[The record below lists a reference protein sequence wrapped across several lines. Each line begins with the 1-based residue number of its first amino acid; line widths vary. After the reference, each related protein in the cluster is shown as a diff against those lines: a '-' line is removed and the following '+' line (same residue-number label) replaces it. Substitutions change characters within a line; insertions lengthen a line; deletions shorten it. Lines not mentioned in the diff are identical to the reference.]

1 MVSFLNEVEVCEVE
15 LAAMC
20 VPSVEV
26 AAVREVVVDEAGEG
40 ADDEGVAIA
49 VGFEVILDGF

>member
-1 MVSFLNEVEVCEVE
+1 VISFLNEVEVCEVQ
-15 LAAMC
+15 LAAMG
-20 VPSVEV
+20 VPSIEV

-49 VGFEVILDGF
+49 VRF